1 MSKYNMINVLM
12 GKTADYND
20 KLKVGRSLKFIGY
33 MSDEKFDELVKSLR
47 FVDYVMSVYK
57 MTGSDN
63 YVRIIVKDV
72 K

>member
-1 MSKYNMINVLM
+1 M
-12 GKTADYND
+12 
-20 KLKVGRSLKFIGY
+20 GY
-33 MSDEKFDELVKSLR
+33 MSDENFDELVKSLR
-47 FVDYVMSVYK
+47 LVDYVMSVYK

>member
-12 GKTADYND
+12 GRTADYND
-20 KLKVGRSLKFIGY
+20 KLKVGRSLKFIGR
-33 MSDEKFDELVKSLR
+33 MSDEKFDELVRSLR
-47 FVDYVMSVYK
+47 LVDYVMDVYR